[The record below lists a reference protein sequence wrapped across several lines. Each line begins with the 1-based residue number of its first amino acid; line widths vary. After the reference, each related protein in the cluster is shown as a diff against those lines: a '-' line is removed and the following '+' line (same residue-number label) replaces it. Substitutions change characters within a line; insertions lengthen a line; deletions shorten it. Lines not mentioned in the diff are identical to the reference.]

1 MVGLAE
7 TLSKNMDTVPNL
19 DDYLFLL
26 TLGGVLISGL
36 VISAAGKKTHLP
48 RVTLLLIFG
57 VVIGKGAFDVIP
69 IIFSNQFEIISEM
82 ALMMVGFLLG
92 GRLTVDS
99 LKGYL
104 SATIWISIAAAAIT
118 ALIVSLA
125 LILFGVPFELA
136 VVLGCLASATDPAAI
151 LDVVQESN
159 YTKSF
164 KNTLLSIVA
173 LDDAWAL
180 MLFGIGIAMVSSL
193 DSVGAEPSVLLI
205 VAKDIGGAILIGLC
219 IGFPAAY
226 LTGRVK
232 PGQPILSEALGA
244 VCICGGIALW
254 LEVSFLIASMV
265 LGAVV
270 GNFAKHHEQ
279 PLHAI
284 EGIEWPFMV
293 IFFVLAGA
301 NLDLKMLSSIGL
313 ICSLY
318 IVFRIVGKMLGAR
331 IGGQLGKA
339 DIQTKK
345 WMGIALLPQ
354 AGVAIGMALVASNF
368 MPEHRQ
374 TLLSVAVLSTIFFEI
389 IGPIFTRLALERVE
403 HA

>member
-1 MVGLAE
+1 
-7 TLSKNMDTVPNL
+7 MDAAPNI

-36 VISAAGKKTHLP
+36 VISAIGQKTHLP

-57 VVIGKGAFDVIP
+57 VVIGKGGLDIIP
-69 IIFSNQFEIISEM
+69 IIFSNQFKIISEM

-92 GRLTVDS
+92 GKLTVNS
-99 LKGYL
+99 LKSYL
-104 SATIWISIAAAAIT
+104 NATIWISIAAAIIT
-118 ALIVSLA
+118 ALIVTLA
-125 LILFGVPFELA
+125 LIFLGVPFELA

-151 LDVVQESN
+151 LDVTQESN
-159 YTKSF
+159 YTKPF
-164 KNTLLSIVA
+164 KNLLLSIVA

-180 MLFGIGIAMVSSL
+180 MLFGMGIALVSSL
-193 DSVGAEPSVLLI
+193 NSVGAEHSALLM
-205 VAKDIGGAILIGLC
+205 VAQDIGGAILIGLC

-232 PGQPILSEALGA
+232 PGQPILSEVLGA
-244 VCICGGIALW
+244 VFICGGLALW
-254 LEVSFLIASMV
+254 LGVSFLIACMV
-265 LGAVV
+265 LGVVV
-270 GNFAKHHEQ
+270 GNIAKDHER

-301 NLDLKMLSSIGL
+301 NLELRMLSSMGL
-313 ICSLY
+313 ICAVY
-318 IVFRIVGKMLGAR
+318 IIFRIVGKMLGAR
-331 IGGQLGKA
+331 IGGHLSKT
-339 DIQTKK
+339 DRQTKR
-345 WMGIALLPQ
+345 WMGVALLPQ

-368 MPEHRQ
+368 IPEYRQ
-374 TLLSVAVLSTIFFEI
+374 TLLSVAVLSTILFEI

-403 HA
+403 HT

>member
-1 MVGLAE
+1 
-7 TLSKNMDTVPNL
+7 MDTTPSL

-36 VISAAGKKTHLP
+36 VLSAVGQKTHLP

-57 VVIGKGAFDVIP
+57 VVIGKGGLDVIP

-92 GRLTVDS
+92 GRLTVKS
-99 LKGYL
+99 LKSYL
-104 SATIWISIAAAAIT
+104 GATIWISIAAAVIT
-118 ALIVSLA
+118 ALIVTLA
-125 LILFGVPFELA
+125 LILFGIPFELA

-151 LDVVQESN
+151 LDVTQESS
-159 YTKSF
+159 YKKPF
-164 KNTLLSIVA
+164 KNLLLSIVA

-180 MLFGIGIAMVSSL
+180 MLFGMGIALVSSL
-193 DSVGAEPSVLLI
+193 NTVGAEYSALLM
-205 VAKDIGGAILIGLC
+205 VAQDIGGAILIGLC

-244 VCICGGIALW
+244 VFICGGLALW
-254 LEVSFLIASMV
+254 LGVSFLIASMV

-270 GNFAKHHEQ
+270 GNVAKHHEQ

-301 NLDLKMLSSIGL
+301 NLELRMLGSIGL
-313 ICSLY
+313 ICAVY
-318 IVFRIVGKMLGAR
+318 IIFRIVGKMVGAR
-331 IGGQLGKA
+331 IGGQFGKV
-339 DIQTKK
+339 DRQTKR
-345 WMGIALLPQ
+345 WMGVALLPQ

-368 MPEHRQ
+368 IPEYRQ
-374 TLLSVAVLSTIFFEI
+374 TLLSVAILSTVLFEI
-389 IGPIFTRLALERVE
+389 IGPIFTRLALECVE
-403 HA
+403 HE

>member
-1 MVGLAE
+1 
-7 TLSKNMDTVPNL
+7 MDTAPNL

-26 TLGGVLISGL
+26 SLGGVLISGL
-36 VISAAGKKTHLP
+36 VISAVGKKTRLP

-57 VVIGKGAFDVIP
+57 VVIGKGGLDIIP
-69 IIFSNQFEIISEM
+69 IIFSNQFEIISEI

-92 GRLTVDS
+92 GRLTVIS
-99 LKGYL
+99 LKSYL
-104 SATIWISIAAAAIT
+104 SETIWISIAAAVIT
-118 ALIVSLA
+118 ALIVTLA
-125 LILFGVPFELA
+125 LIFLGVPFELA

-151 LDVVQESN
+151 LDVTQESS

-164 KNTLLSIVA
+164 KNLLLSIVA

-180 MLFGIGIAMVSSL
+180 MLFGLGIALVSSL
-193 DSVGAEPSVLLI
+193 NSVGVEHSALLM
-205 VAKDIGGAILIGLC
+205 VAQDIGGAILIGLG

-244 VCICGGIALW
+244 VFICGGLALW
-254 LEVSFLIASMV
+254 LGVSFLIASMV

-270 GNFAKHHEQ
+270 GNFARHHEQ

-301 NLDLKMLSSIGL
+301 NLELRMLSSIGL
-313 ICSLY
+313 ICAVY
-318 IVFRIVGKMLGAR
+318 IIFRIVGKMVGAR
-331 IGGQLGKA
+331 IGGQFSKA
-339 DIQTKK
+339 DRQTKK
-345 WMGIALLPQ
+345 WMGVALLPQ

-368 MPEHRQ
+368 IPEHRQ
-374 TLLSVAVLSTIFFEI
+374 TLLAVAVLTTVLFEI

>member
-1 MVGLAE
+1 
-7 TLSKNMDTVPNL
+7 MDIAPNL

-36 VISAAGKKTHLP
+36 VISAVGQKTHLP

-57 VVIGKGAFDVIP
+57 VVIGKGGLDVIP

-92 GRLTVDS
+92 GRLTVNS
-99 LKGYL
+99 LKSYL
-104 SATIWISIAAAAIT
+104 SATIWISIAAAIIT
-118 ALIVSLA
+118 ALIVTLA
-125 LILFGVPFELA
+125 LIFFGVPFELA

-151 LDVVQESN
+151 LDVTQESN

-164 KNTLLSIVA
+164 KNLLLSIVA

-180 MLFGIGIAMVSSL
+180 MLFGMGIALVSSL
-193 DSVGAEPSVLLI
+193 NSIGVEHSPLLM
-205 VAKDIGGAILIGLC
+205 VAQDIGGAILIGLC

-232 PGQPILSEALGA
+232 PGQPILSEALAA
-244 VCICGGIALW
+244 VFICGGLALW
-254 LEVSFLIASMV
+254 LGVSFLIASMV

-301 NLDLKMLSSIGL
+301 NLELRMLSSIGF
-313 ICSLY
+313 ICAVY
-318 IVFRIVGKMLGAR
+318 IVFRIVGKVVGAR
-331 IGGQLGKA
+331 IGSQFGKA
-339 DIQTKK
+339 DRETKR
-345 WMGIALLPQ
+345 WMGVALLPQ
-354 AGVAIGMALVASNF
+354 AGIAIGMALVASNF
-368 MPEHRQ
+368 IPEYRQ
-374 TLLSVAVLSTIFFEI
+374 TLLSVVVVSTVLFEI
-389 IGPIFTRLALERVE
+389 IGPIFTRFALERVE

>member
-1 MVGLAE
+1 
-7 TLSKNMDTVPNL
+7 MDIAPNL

-36 VISAAGKKTHLP
+36 VISAVGQKTHLP

-57 VVIGKGAFDVIP
+57 VVIGKGGLDVIP
-69 IIFSNQFEIISEM
+69 IIFSNQFDIISEM

-92 GRLTVDS
+92 GRLTLNS
-99 LKGYL
+99 LKSYL
-104 SATIWISIAAAAIT
+104 GAAIWISIVAAIIT
-118 ALIVSLA
+118 ALIVTLA
-125 LILFGVPFELA
+125 LIFFGVPFELA

-151 LDVVQESN
+151 LDVAQESN
-159 YTKSF
+159 YKKPF
-164 KNTLLSIVA
+164 KNLLLSIVA

-180 MLFGIGIAMVSSL
+180 MLFGMGIALVSSL
-193 DSVGAEPSVLLI
+193 NSFGVGHSALLM
-205 VAKDIGGAILIGLC
+205 AAQDIGGAILIGLC

-244 VCICGGIALW
+244 VFICGGLALW
-254 LEVSFLIASMV
+254 LGVSFLIASMV

-301 NLDLKMLSSIGL
+301 NLELRMLGSIGL
-313 ICSLY
+313 VCMVY
-318 IVFRIVGKMLGAR
+318 IIFRIVGKMVGAR
-331 IGGQLGKA
+331 IGGQFGKA
-339 DIQTKK
+339 DRKTKR
-345 WMGIALLPQ
+345 WMGVALLPQ

-368 MPEHRQ
+368 IPEYRQ
-374 TLLSVAVLSTIFFEI
+374 TLLSVAVLSTVLFEI
-389 IGPIFTRLALERVE
+389 IGPIFTRFALERVE

>member
-1 MVGLAE
+1 
-7 TLSKNMDTVPNL
+7 MDTAPNL

-36 VISAAGKKTHLP
+36 ALSAIGQKTHLP

-57 VVIGKGAFDVIP
+57 VVIGKGGLDIIP

-92 GRLTVDS
+92 GRLTVSS
-99 LKGYL
+99 LKSYL
-104 SATIWISIAAAAIT
+104 GATIWISIAAAVIT
-118 ALIVSLA
+118 VLMVTLA
-125 LILFGVPFELA
+125 LLFFGVPFELA

-151 LDVVQESN
+151 LDVTQESN
-159 YTKSF
+159 YTKPF
-164 KNTLLSIVA
+164 KNILLSIVA

-180 MLFGIGIAMVSSL
+180 ILFGMGVALVSSL
-193 DSVGAEPSVLLI
+193 NDVGIEQSALLMI
-205 VAKDIGGAILIGLC
+205 TKDIGGAILIGLC

-232 PGQPILSEALGA
+232 LGQPILSEALGA
-244 VCICGGIALW
+244 VFICGGLALW
-254 LEVSFLIASMV
+254 LGVSFLIASMV

-270 GNFAKHHEQ
+270 GNFAKHHDQ

-284 EGIEWPFMV
+284 EDIEWPFMV

-301 NLDLKMLSSIGL
+301 NLELRMLSSIGL
-313 ICSLY
+313 ICTVY
-318 IVFRIVGKMLGAR
+318 IVFRIVGKVIGAR
-331 IGGQLGKA
+331 LGGQFGKA
-339 DIQTKK
+339 DSQTKK
-345 WMGIALLPQ
+345 WMGVALLPQ

-368 MPEHRQ
+368 IPEYRQ
-374 TLLSVAVLSTIFFEI
+374 TLLSVAVLSTVLFEI
-389 IGPIFTRLALERVE
+389 MGPVFTRLALERVE
-403 HA
+403 KA